1 MDEIVGLEFEKPVL
15 ELESKIAEIKSLSA
29 SQSLSVSLTEE
40 VKSLEEKRNQIM
52 QDIFSNLTPWQRVQ
66 LARHPRRPHTL
77 DYIQA
82 LFTDFTE
89 LHGDRNFADDPAL
102 VGGCAFLEGAPVI
115 VMGQQKGRSIEESML
130 RNFGMMHPEG
140 YRKALRLME
149 LAEKFSKPIILFIDT
164 PGAYPGIGA
173 EERGQAEAIARNL
186 REMALL
192 KVPLISIIIG
202 EGGSGGALG
211 LGITDRILMLENAW
225 YSVIS
230 PEGCAAILFRDAT
243 KASHAAEAL
252 KLTAKDLKSFGIIDE
267 IVSEP
272 LGGAHRDFPS
282 VILTLK
288 ASLQRHLKDLN
299 LLEEKELLEKRYEK
313 FRILGSWKEG
323 NSPKKNTKSKK
334 KI

>member
-1 MDEIVGLEFEKPVL
+1 MEEIIGLEFEKPIL

-29 SQSLSVSLTEE
+29 SQSLSVSLTAE
-40 VKSLEEKRNQIM
+40 VKSLEDKRVQLM
-52 QDIFSNLTPWQRVQ
+52 EEIFFNLTPWQRVQ
-66 LARHPRRPHTL
+66 LARHPRRPHTM

-82 LFTDFTE
+82 LFTDFIE

-102 VGGCAFLEGAPVI
+102 VGGCAFLDGAPVI
-115 VMGQQKGRSIEESML
+115 VMGQQKGRTTEDSML

-140 YRKALRLME
+140 YRKALRLMQ
-149 LAEKFSKPIILFIDT
+149 LAEKFGKPVVLFIDT

-192 KVPLISIIIG
+192 KVPLISIVIG

-211 LGITDRILMLENAW
+211 LGVSNRILMLENAW

-243 KASHAAEAL
+243 KASRAAEAL
-252 KLTAKDLKSFGIIDE
+252 KLTAKDLKSFGVIDE
-267 IVSEP
+267 IIPEP

-282 VILTLK
+282 VTVSLK
-288 ASLQRHLKDLN
+288 ESLARHLKELCSLKVKDLV
-299 LLEEKELLEKRYEK
+299 EQRYQK
-313 FRILGSWKEG
+313 FRILGSWKET
-323 NSPKKNTKSKK
+323 KKSRFNR
-334 KI
+334 